1 MPTSYP
7 NSRTK
12 GITFGAAAL
21 RMSLSSKAKRI
32 TVSATEGCF
41 IDFYRDAVAEDS
53 FYIPA
58 DTPTDIDILYPSF
71 ISVIQET
78 GAGVLT
84 VMEGG
89 DVVLF
94 ERIRGWFTSNASLL
108 LVGNT
113 VISGDSSIKK
123 VVAATATANSNLE
136 KEISDTASADANLAA
151 TYGDTATGDASIKA
165 VVSGSATGDCTLIP

>member
-1 MPTSYP
+1 
-7 NSRTK
+7 
-12 GITFGAAAL
+12 
-21 RMSLSSKAKRI
+21 MSLSSKAKRI

-94 ERIRGWFTSNASLL
+94 ERIRGWFTSNASLKGVPAFGFNGDAL
-108 LVGNT
+108 LSRT
-113 VISGDSSIKK
+113 
-123 VVAATATANSNLE
+123 VAASASGNSNL
-136 KEISDTASADANLAA
+136 KVTISASANADSNLKS
-151 TYGDTATGDASIKA
+151 TISGTATGDA
-165 VVSGSATGDCTLIP
+165 DLIV